1 MNYELLRELRREA
14 GLTQEAMAEQMGY
27 KGKSSYCL
35 LENGTVKCTVEQAKK
50 IKQVL
55 DLSLVQFSTVF
66 LSD

>member
-14 GLTQEAMAEQMGY
+14 GLTQKAMAHFLGY
-27 KGKSSYCL
+27 KNTASYCM
-35 LENGTVKCTVEQAKK
+35 LENGTVKCTVEHTKK

>member
-1 MNYELLRELRREA
+1 MNYDLLRELRREA

-35 LENGTVKCTVEQAKK
+35 LENGAVKCTVEQAKK
-50 IKQVL
+50 IKEVL

>member
-14 GLTQEAMAEQMGY
+14 GLTQEAMAEQLGY
-27 KGKSSYCL
+27 SGKSSYCL

>member
-14 GLTQEAMAEQMGY
+14 GLTQEAMAHFLGY
-27 KGKSSYCL
+27 KNTASYCM
-35 LENGTVKCTVEQAKK
+35 LENGTVKCTVEHAKK